1 MTLYAQPVGLTLA
14 QICGV
19 DHTQLRDLN
28 PGKLETTLERVG
40 RDNSAIIVKIE
51 TAERL
56 RVHPAFGGLRAE
68 IGPDDAQPH
77 KSPAL
82 ADMLDHLT
90 KLCQFDAW
98 CVAYLK
104 EPKPERYW
112 GPFEFPDTYDWSDVT
127 AILYNRDGNIR
138 PFCTAVLESLRDCED
153 EDAPPPF
160 SLLVPLYE
168 DHRLKNALT
177 PMDNPKASTNT
188 LPIGWH
194 SYPALRHQK
203 WRMRSVTVAHT
214 NRVDEYFA
222 QKDAKPA
229 PRQAVHMDAWITK
242 FGLPYDLNK
251 AFNAC
256 LEKIPVAG
264 RMFECGVENAFVP
277 WIHELKGHQ
286 RELLRVDIFRAAMPA
301 AVWERTIHA
310 TLDEYGK
317 GLKKDSPWGLP
328 EWDRISP
335 ARMRSLLV
343 ENPSS
348 HFAHLLYCRHRRE
361 LKLNY
366 ANKAEKQADA
376 ELFKTA
382 AKARAA
388 RLKEM
393 VAFLDDLHCRK
404 SDDRKDSNDDQE
416 DN

>member
-1 MTLYAQPVGLTLA
+1 MTQYAQPIGLTLA
-14 QICGV
+14 KVCGV
-19 DHTQLRDLN
+19 DHTQLRDLD

-51 TAERL
+51 TTERL

-68 IGPDDAQPH
+68 IAQDDAQPH

-82 ADMLDHLT
+82 ADMLDHLS

-127 AILYNRDGNIR
+127 VILYNSAGNIR
-138 PFCTAVLESLRDCED
+138 PFCTAVLESLRSCSD

-177 PMDNPKASTNT
+177 PMDNPKASANT

-194 SYPALRHQK
+194 SYPALRHPK

-214 NRVDEYFA
+214 DRVDEYFA
-222 QKDAKPA
+222 RKDAKPA
-229 PRQAVHMDAWITK
+229 PKIAVHMDVWISK
-242 FGLPYDLNK
+242 FGLPHDLSK
-251 AFNAC
+251 AFNEC
-256 LEKIPVAG
+256 LEAIPVAG
-264 RMFECGVENAFVP
+264 RVFECGVENAFVP
-277 WIHELKGHQ
+277 MIHELKGYQ
-286 RELLRVDIFRAAMPA
+286 RELTRVDVFRAAMPA
-301 AVWERTIHA
+301 ATWERAIHA
-310 TLDEYGK
+310 SLDEYGK
-317 GLKKDSPWGLP
+317 GLRKDSPWGLP

-335 ARMRSLLV
+335 ARMRSLLA
-343 ENPSS
+343 ENPGS
-348 HFAHLLYCRHRRE
+348 HFAQLLYLRHRRE
-361 LKLNY
+361 LKLKY
-366 ANKAEKQADA
+366 ASKAEKQADA
-376 ELFKTA
+376 ELLKTA
-382 AKARAA
+382 AKVRAA

-393 VAFLDDLHCRK
+393 VAFLDDSLR
-404 SDDRKDSNDDQE
+404 RKDGGENDGDQE
-416 DN
+416 